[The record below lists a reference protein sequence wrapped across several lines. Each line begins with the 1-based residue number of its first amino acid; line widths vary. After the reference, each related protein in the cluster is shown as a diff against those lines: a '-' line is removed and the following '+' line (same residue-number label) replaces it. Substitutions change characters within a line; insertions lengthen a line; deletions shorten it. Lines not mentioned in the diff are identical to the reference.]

1 MPGLFS
7 FRFSLAKLPNFISI
21 FGNMAGTIKNIN
33 FSLHKKHV
41 VLDMTD
47 SYTCSFTEFFPFC
60 IKLYY
65 FSNFKD
71 FNTLPQA

>member
-1 MPGLFS
+1 MKGIAL
-7 FRFSLAKLPNFISI
+7 
-21 FGNMAGTIKNIN
+21 NILSG
-33 FSLHKKHV
+33 FHKQHIV
-41 VLDMTD
+41 VDMTD
-47 SYTCSFTEFFPFC
+47 SYTCSFTEFSPFC

>member
-1 MPGLFS
+1 MRIFEDMKSISTNIIYS
-7 FRFSLAKLPNFISI
+7 FP
-21 FGNMAGTIKNIN
+21 
-33 FSLHKKHV
+33 KKHI
-41 VLDMTD
+41 VLDMRD
-47 SYTCSFTEFFPFC
+47 SYTCSFTEFYPFC

>member
-1 MPGLFS
+1 MKGIITNNFLS
-7 FRFSLAKLPNFISI
+7 F
-21 FGNMAGTIKNIN
+21 T
-33 FSLHKKHV
+33 KKHV
-41 VLDMTD
+41 VLDMRD

-71 FNTLPQA
+71 FNTLVQA

>member
-1 MPGLFS
+1 MLRDYS
-7 FRFSLAKLPNFISI
+7 TIVSI
-21 FGNMAGTIKNIN
+21 FKNMTGFSVNIL
-33 FSLHKKHV
+33 SGVHKKHI
-41 VLDMTD
+41 VLDMTN
-47 SYTCSFTEFFPFC
+47 SYTCSFTEFSPFC

>member
-1 MPGLFS
+1 
-7 FRFSLAKLPNFISI
+7 
-21 FGNMAGTIKNIN
+21 MAGSIKNRVSGI
-33 FSLHKKHV
+33 HKKHL

-47 SYTCSFTEFFPFC
+47 SYTCSFTEFYPFC

-71 FNTLPQA
+71 FNTLSQA